1 MGELCEPLIGGK
13 RMGVGP
19 STKETTLHHFRD
31 PLVNLAATDP
41 NFDFLGV
48 VIGGIPDR
56 SLDKH
61 FTGYR
66 IGALLECMRC
76 DGAIVSEDSWGN
88 SNVDLE
94 AAMRSIGDRG
104 IPQVGMVMI
113 GTMGIVDKNE
123 YMDTMVDTNHSTT
136 GVETN
141 IVAENCQTEAE
152 AKKCI
157 ALLKMKMMHKYG
169 SL

>member
-1 MGELCEPLIGGK
+1 
-13 RMGVGP
+13 MGVGP

-31 PLVNLAATDP
+31 PLVNLVANDP

-61 FTGYR
+61 FTGER
-66 IGALLECMRC
+66 IGAWLEAMRC

-94 AAMRSIGDRG
+94 AAMRAIGDRG

-123 YMDTMVDTNHSTT
+123 YMDTMVDTNHSVE
-136 GVETN
+136 GYETN
-141 IVAENCQTEAE
+141 IVAQNCQTMAE
-152 AKKCI
+152 AKKCL
-157 ALLKMKMMHKYG
+157 ALLKMKMTRKYG
-169 SL
+169 PL

>member
-1 MGELCEPLIGGK
+1 
-13 RMGVGP
+13 MGVGP

-31 PLVNLAATDP
+31 PLIDLVAKDP

-56 SLDKH
+56 NVDKK
-61 FTGYR
+61 FTGQR
-66 IGALLECMRC
+66 VGAWLEAMRC

-94 AAMRSIGDRG
+94 ASMGAIGDRG
-104 IPQVGMVMI
+104 IPQVGMVLI
-113 GTMGIVDKNE
+113 GANGIVDKNE